1 MNLIGKLME
10 DMPSSKNKMGEEE
23 GIKQSIKSGRVNGLG
38 KILYLLATIK
48 DLLKVHGQEVIK
60 IT

>member
-1 MNLIGKLME
+1 ME

>member
-1 MNLIGKLME
+1 ME

-23 GIKQSIKSGRVNGLG
+23 GIKQSIKNGRVNGLG